1 MIWAVILAG
10 GSGSRFW
17 PLSTPSNPKQ
27 LLPLAGTQSTA
38 MQAVSR
44 LEGLVP
50 RERILVVTGAAL
62 AERIITDL
70 DLPRGNVLVEP
81 RAASTGPALVWAT
94 HEAQR
99 RDPSAQV
106 LSMHADWSIREPDA
120 FRNTASQALSTAL
133 RHKRLVTVGIV
144 PSRPETGFGYIVPGK
159 PLDEV
164 ARTVSRFA
172 EKPNAATA
180 LDLMA
185 SGALWNSGLFA
196 WTASTLMEEVK
207 RHTDEIAPSLP
218 LLEKGDVAGF
228 FNAVTAVSIDV
239 GLLERSTAVGV
250 VPGRFTWDD
259 VGTWDALPRV
269 RARDAHGNAAVG
281 EVHLVGVDDCVI
293 WTDADPIIA
302 SGVKDLVI
310 VHAHGRI
317 LVMPRSQAADL
328 KSILD
333 KLPPEIRDLP

>member
-17 PLSTPSNPKQ
+17 PLSTPSAPKQ
-27 LLPLAGTQSTA
+27 LLPLTGSQSTA
-38 MQAVSR
+38 EQAVSR

-50 RERILVVTGAAL
+50 LERILVVTGPAL
-62 AERIITDL
+62 AERLTTTL
-70 DLPRGNVLVEP
+70 RLPPQNVLVEP

-94 HEAQR
+94 HEAQY
-99 RDPSAQV
+99 RDPAAQV
-106 LSMHADWSIREPDA
+106 LSLHADWSIREADA
-120 FRNTASQALSTAL
+120 FRQTATQALHTAL

-172 EKPNAATA
+172 EKPDAATA

-196 WTASTLMEEVK
+196 WTGAVLMDEVR
-207 RHTDEIAPSLP
+207 RHTDEIAPHLP
-218 LLEKGDVAGF
+218 LLERGDVAGF
-228 FNAVTAVSIDV
+228 FAAVTAVSIDV
-239 GLLERSTAVGV
+239 GLLERSAAVAV
-250 VPGRFTWDD
+250 VPGRFSWDD

-269 RARDAHGNAAVG
+269 RPRDDHGNATVG
-281 EVHLVGVDDCVI
+281 PVYLLDADDCVV
-293 WTDADPIIA
+293 WSEGDPIVA
-302 SGVKDLVI
+302 CGVKELVI

-317 LVMPRSQAADL
+317 LVVPRSQAADL
-328 KSILD
+328 KTLLD
-333 KLPPEIRDLP
+333 RLPPEVRDLP